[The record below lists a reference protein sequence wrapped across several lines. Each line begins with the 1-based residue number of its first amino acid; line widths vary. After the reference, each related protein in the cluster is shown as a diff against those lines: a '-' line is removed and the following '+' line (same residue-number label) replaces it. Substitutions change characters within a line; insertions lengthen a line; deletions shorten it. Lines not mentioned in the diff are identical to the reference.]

1 MTIQAITFDFW
12 GTLFIEGPEYAGQVK
27 NLRNEILLDAASEAG
42 IPAEPAA
49 VMEAWRQAALDFDAA
64 WNAGQVMTPFERVT
78 RIFAYLGLPYDEGQV
93 ALTTQRIVEA
103 ALQGNLI
110 PLPGVLETLP
120 KLAQHY
126 TLGIVSDT
134 SVSTG
139 RILREQLRRHKLHD
153 LFSGFSFSDETGV
166 VKPKPEAF
174 LAALDEMGAK
184 PQEALHIGDIPRTD
198 IAGAFQTG
206 YPYAVL
212 YTGHTHRNGQP
223 EPTARIRNHQELIP
237 LLRDVIGRPP
247 RAL

>member
-1 MTIQAITFDFW
+1 MTLKAITFDFW
-12 GTLFIEGPEYAGQVK
+12 GTLFIEGPDYAGQVK

-42 IPAEPAA
+42 VPADPAL
-49 VMEAWRQAALDFDAA
+49 VMEAWRRAALDFDAA

-212 YTGHTHRNGQP
+212 YTGHTRRNGQP

>member
-1 MTIQAITFDFW
+1 
-12 GTLFIEGPEYAGQVK
+12 
-27 NLRNEILLDAASEAG
+27 
-42 IPAEPAA
+42 
-49 VMEAWRQAALDFDAA
+49 
-64 WNAGQVMTPFERVT
+64 
-78 RIFAYLGLPYDEGQV
+78 
-93 ALTTQRIVEA
+93 
-103 ALQGNLI
+103 
-110 PLPGVLETLP
+110 VLETLP

-134 SVSTG
+134 GVSTG
-139 RILREQLRRHKLHD
+139 RILREQLKRHKLHD

-223 EPTARIRNHQELIP
+223 EPTARISNHQELIP
-237 LLRDVIGRPP
+237 LLKDVIGHPP

>member
-1 MTIQAITFDFW
+1 MTLKAITFDFW
-12 GTLFIEGPEYAGQVK
+12 GTLFTEGPDYAGQVK

-42 IPAEPAA
+42 VPADPAL
-49 VMEAWRQAALDFDAA
+49 VMEAWRRAALDFDAA

>member
-1 MTIQAITFDFW
+1 MTLKAITFDFW
-12 GTLFIEGPEYAGQVK
+12 GTLFIEGPDYAGQVK

-42 IPAEPAA
+42 VPADPAL
-49 VMEAWRQAALDFDAA
+49 VMEAWRRAALDFDAA

-139 RILREQLRRHKLHD
+139 RILREQLRHHKLHD

>member
-1 MTIQAITFDFW
+1 MTLRAITFDFW
-12 GTLFIEGPEYAGQVK
+12 GTLFTEGPEYAGHVK

-42 IPAEPAA
+42 LPAEPAA
-49 VMEAWRQAALDFDAA
+49 VMEAWRQAALDFDTA
-64 WNAGQVMTPFERVT
+64 WMAEQVMTPFDRVT
-78 RIFAYLGLPYDEGQV
+78 RIFGYLGLPYDEGQV

-103 ALQGNLI
+103 GLQGSLI
-110 PLPGVLETLP
+110 PLPGVLEALP
-120 KLAQHY
+120 KLAQRY

-134 SVSTG
+134 GVSTG
-139 RILREQLRRHKLHD
+139 RILLEQLGRHKLHD

-174 LAALDEMGAK
+174 WAALDEMGAK

-212 YTGHTHRNGQP
+212 YTGHIHRNGQP
-223 EPTARIRNHQELIP
+223 KPTARIGNHLELIS
-237 LLRDVIGRPP
+237 LLKDVIGHPP
-247 RAL
+247 RAM

>member
-1 MTIQAITFDFW
+1 MTLKAITFDFW
-12 GTLFIEGPEYAGQVK
+12 GTLFIEGPDYAGQVK

-42 IPAEPAA
+42 VPADPAL
-49 VMEAWRQAALDFDAA
+49 VMEAWRRAALDFDAA